1 MIGEQ
6 GHRPGLLAA
15 RGGGTASLFCS
26 RNGTLSTVAK
36 WGALLKAGGVLG
48 SLQTLG
54 GKTLASVYIDDAL
67 YYSWALGHTPRDA
80 GAGTGGPDLL
90 GALTVCQDY
99 HYRDTDINNHRTSPR
114 PRAVLLCII
123 IPTVPVVAAFCQ
135 FWSEEKRKKG

>member
-6 GHRPGLLAA
+6 GHRPGLLAV
-15 RGGGTASLFCS
+15 RGGGTASLFCG
-26 RNGTLSTVAK
+26 RNGTLPTGAK

-54 GKTLASVYIDDAL
+54 GKTLASVYIDYAL

-90 GALTVCQDY
+90 GALTV
-99 HYRDTDINNHRTSPR
+99 R
-114 PRAVLLCII
+114 II
-123 IPTVPVVAAFCQ
+123 TTGTQTLTITGQVQGLEPCFSA
-135 FWSEEKRKKG
+135 